1 MCYRR
6 CSHHFVTPLCL
17 SILPMCCLRSFIQI
31 SITFSL
37 VAGLGCSFNVYV
49 YSDAPPSLS
58 LSSPPPLPVSPTAP
72 ACPAFVTSLVSIT
85 TATFPSCLTIFN
97 REQRT
102 TEMRREMGGEFGG
115 QGYSGDASNGLKK
128 KTKTMHPQKERYV
141 RWNVKKSNDLRA
153 SHWKQSLDVGN
164 ILSNR

>member
-1 MCYRR
+1 MDPCIIYQLQSPTRPLCLNMHKRTRAYTHRHGHTPSCTHRHTSVAHNTFLEWQNPLLPFVMCYRR

-58 LSSPPPLPVSPTAP
+58 LLAPTSSSLPHSTRVSSFCYEPRFHNN
-72 ACPAFVTSLVSIT
+72 CDLSIMPNH
-85 TATFPSCLTIFN
+85 F
-97 REQRT
+97 
-102 TEMRREMGGEFGG
+102 
-115 QGYSGDASNGLKK
+115 
-128 KTKTMHPQKERYV
+128 
-141 RWNVKKSNDLRA
+141 
-153 SHWKQSLDVGN
+153 
-164 ILSNR
+164 